1 MPRRLDDNTPQLG
14 QKLEEEM
21 LGGLERGVGRR
32 VMRWVTARRVM
43 RWVTARLLRPSDGLG
58 CALLVRAAPP
68 EQYNRARH
76 VVHKA
81 DQP

>member
-1 MPRRLDDNTPQLG
+1 VARGLDDNTPQLG
-14 QKLEEEM
+14 QKLQEEM
-21 LGGLERGVGRR
+21 LGGLERGVGRG
-32 VMRWVTARRVM
+32 RRVM
-43 RWVTARLLRPSDGLG
+43 RWVTARLLRHSDGLG

-68 EQYNRARH
+68 EQCNRARH